1 MDNQLTP
8 ESFKQRVLSAN
19 PQFAKG
25 VASDGTPYSSMDATD
40 FTQRMVQKNPN
51 GVTKD
56 GHKYSDFL
64 PQQKTDNT
72 PAPDKSYLQEVGGEL
87 SNRIGGIG
95 NAVSDTLTGKI
106 NPLSGILQSVGSV
119 AGGINDIVGS
129 SLEHLPGVGGVVKGA
144 EGLIGAGVKNLART
158 DIGKKVIGGIS
169 NFAQQHPE
177 LSADIGAVGN
187 IVGAAATLEGGSA
200 VKDIVESGVSKALGK
215 NAIESVISDVAP
227 ELTGKA
233 GVKNVAKQGL
243 MKTAITGEIKPIVD
257 KATTELGQI
266 VVDNVP
272 KFTKLATFADKVN
285 ATREAVY
292 SMADKLKTG
301 VINSGKDI
309 IYPFKELAAKMNG
322 LEPSIA
328 IKSDSIL
335 QNQFNLAKEAAL
347 KIAKEKG
354 GTISSLFDARKAF
367 DDLVAKQ
374 FPNLYDRL
382 NTPMRDAI
390 TSMRRA
396 MNDFIAEK
404 LPAGSG
410 FIDSLKIQSRLF
422 DAIDNMAP
430 KAFNEIGSTRFSRF
444 AGNHPVISNLLKK
457 GATGA
462 AITAGGGALYGGYKT
477 LTGD

>member
-1 MDNQLTP
+1 
-8 ESFKQRVLSAN
+8 
-19 PQFAKG
+19 
-25 VASDGTPYSSMDATD
+25 
-40 FTQRMVQKNPN
+40 
-51 GVTKD
+51 
-56 GHKYSDFL
+56 
-64 PQQKTDNT
+64 
-72 PAPDKSYLQEVGGEL
+72 
-87 SNRIGGIG
+87 
-95 NAVSDTLTGKI
+95 
-106 NPLSGILQSVGSV
+106 
-119 AGGINDIVGS
+119 
-129 SLEHLPGVGGVVKGA
+129 
-144 EGLIGAGVKNLART
+144 
-158 DIGKKVIGGIS
+158 
-169 NFAQQHPE
+169 
-177 LSADIGAVGN
+177 
-187 IVGAAATLEGGSA
+187 
-200 VKDIVESGVSKALGK
+200 
-215 NAIESVISDVAP
+215 
-227 ELTGKA
+227 
-233 GVKNVAKQGL
+233 
-243 MKTAITGEIKPIVD
+243 
-257 KATTELGQI
+257 
-266 VVDNVP
+266 
-272 KFTKLATFADKVN
+272 
-285 ATREAVY
+285 
-292 SMADKLKTG
+292 MADKLKTG